1 MGTATD
7 VADALEE
14 RFETYG
20 ADGFNVMPPIFPAG
34 LEDFAELVLPEL
46 RRRGLARSDYDG
58 PTLRDNL
65 GLKIPIHPAA
75 SVQSSDTLAAIKKAV
90 WRAWEAQV
98 FTQRAALVISAED
111 TTAL

>member
-1 MGTATD
+1 

-46 RRRGLARSDYDG
+46 RRRGLARSEYDG

-65 GLKIPIHPAA
+65 GLKIPAHPA
-75 SVQSSDTLAAIKKAV
+75 TLAQNSTDFAAVKKAV
-90 WRAWEAQV
+90 
-98 FTQRAALVISAED
+98 
-111 TTAL
+111 